1 MKKGLKNSIV
11 LVLFFSA
18 LWGLA
23 EAVFGRFLYSHSI
36 PHPSVYLT
44 IIGFSVL
51 TIARVHLPF
60 RGTATA
66 IAALAMLYKF
76 LNIPFFACHFLGI
89 LLLGIC
95 YDIFFNVLKIKNQSV
110 SAALAVYAGYG
121 SFALAIT
128 YVFRYSYWIEAGL
141 SKVINHIAIGG
152 TLAAL
157 GCAVAVPL
165 SFRFAQWLQ
174 TKKAWSA
181 ELSTAF
187 TQLRVAFV
195 TAGMWVF
202 ALVAFIMH

>member
-44 IIGFSVL
+44 RIGFSVL
-51 TIARVHLPF
+51 TIASGYLPF
-60 RGTATA
+60 TGAATA
-66 IAALAMLYKF
+66 IAALAMLHKF
-76 LNIPFFACHFLGI
+76 LNIL